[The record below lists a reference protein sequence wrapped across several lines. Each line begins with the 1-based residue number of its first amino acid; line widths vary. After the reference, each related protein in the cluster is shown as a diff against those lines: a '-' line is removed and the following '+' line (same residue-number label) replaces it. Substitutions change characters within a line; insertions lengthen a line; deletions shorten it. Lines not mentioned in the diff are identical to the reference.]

1 MPSSVSL
8 ETSSISGRG
17 GKSCQSR
24 AICVLHGTSSKK
36 LVFDRMWTHV
46 KMATVTFRAK
56 HVAQSD
62 VRAWLH
68 LGRGTTLLLTF
79 ISVFVEPDA
88 CLPKMARLT
97 ALGCTGVS
105 TCSNI
110 WVLCDL
116 LLIFSANCN
125 DQRGPVDL
133 LWISSKELA
142 GAKTATEHTHIQTLT
157 HRHSTEI

>member
-1 MPSSVSL
+1 
-8 ETSSISGRG
+8 
-17 GKSCQSR
+17 
-24 AICVLHGTSSKK
+24 
-36 LVFDRMWTHV
+36 MWTHV

-133 LWISSKELA
+133 LWISSKDLT
-142 GAKTATEHTHIQTLT
+142 GAKTATEHTHT
-157 HRHSTEI
+157 HTYSKDGSATARHGHLGTARSARHGVNVRHGTVWHGPTTFGTERHGTEI